1 MRLQSQKRLAATI
14 LKISPYRVW
23 IDPEKLTEV
32 KEAITKEDI
41 RSLIKD
47 KIIRKK
53 PKVGVSRGRA
63 RKKAV
68 QKKKGRRKGAGSRKG
83 KTTARLPRK
92 KSWINKIRAQRKLL
106 QSLKEKEKISTK
118 NYNIIR
124 KRMKG
129 GFFRSRRH
137 LKLYLSNNKLIKEK
151 KWED

>member
-1 MRLQSQKRLAATI
+1 M
-14 LKISPYRVW
+14 W

-92 KSWINKIRAQRKLL
+92 KSWINRIRAQRKLL

-118 NYNIIR
+118 NCHLYAPR
-124 KRMKG
+124 GKRPKTGKDIGQLTEVIPQMVLG
-129 GFFRSRRH
+129 LNVRP
-137 LKLYLSNNKLIKEK
+137 LDLIKK
-151 KWED
+151 